1 MMIIDVSKLNIQYLK
16 LVEENF
22 TYEVNQLNIQNELY
36 SK

>member
-1 MMIIDVSKLNIQYLK
+1 MMDVSKLSVEYLK

-22 TYEVNQLNIQNELY
+22 TYEMNQLKY